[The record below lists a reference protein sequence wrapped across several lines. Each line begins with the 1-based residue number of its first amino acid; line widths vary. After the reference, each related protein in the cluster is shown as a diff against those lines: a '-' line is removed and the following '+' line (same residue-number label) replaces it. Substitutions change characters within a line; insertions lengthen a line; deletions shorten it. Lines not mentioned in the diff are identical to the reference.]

1 MRISDWSSDVCSSDL
16 RLSGVVEFD
25 SLRLAIG
32 LGRLARVALHQ
43 DDLVLLHHPA
53 ALPWIPRERA
63 GEPLAA
69 DIRRPGN
76 ARVVDHC
83 ARDRE
88 IEFIPPRLHPLRL
101 ASKR

>member
-16 RLSGVVEFD
+16 AARPRGLDLHARGDDLLDLVDVRIAFEDGHRERLSGVVEFD

-63 GEPLAA
+63 GE
-69 DIRRPGN
+69 DRKS
-76 ARVVDHC
+76 VV
-83 ARDRE
+83 
-88 IEFIPPRLHPLRL
+88 
-101 ASKR
+101 